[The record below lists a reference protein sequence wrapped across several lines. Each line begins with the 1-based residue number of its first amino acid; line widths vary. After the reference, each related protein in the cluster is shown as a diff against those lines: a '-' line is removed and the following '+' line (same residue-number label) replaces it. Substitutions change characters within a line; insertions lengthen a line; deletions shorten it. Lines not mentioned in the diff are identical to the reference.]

1 MRQGGQISGLVSL
14 MTIFCSLSLCVFAI
28 LTLASADRERRLS
41 EQTAQRAAAYY
52 AAECAVVER
61 LSALNPASGES
72 VTLTEPV
79 GESLSLVV
87 EAVGRDG
94 HWTVRRWQTVYSATW
109 EPEEFIELWNGDA

>member
-28 LTLASADRERRLS
+28 LTLASADRERQLT

-52 AAECAVVER
+52 AAECAVMER
-61 LSALNPASGES
+61 LSAASGDT

-79 GESLSLVV
+79 GDSLSLVV
-87 EAVGRDG
+87 EAVRRDG
-94 HWTVRRWQTVYSATW
+94 RWTILRWQTVYSGTW
-109 EPEEFIELWNGDA
+109 EPDEFMELWGGDA